1 MRNKKIIA
9 GLMSLAIVFGSG
21 AMMINA
27 EETNNNTTTMEDRCC
42 PPSHGQHMKRGKEIF
57 DNSVDELKKSGV
69 LDDKDIKNIENYNT
83 KKMEEMKKKR
93 HSRIDEM
100 VEQNVIT
107 KEKGEK
113 LKSTIDKNIEAERK
127 ANDK

>member
-1 MRNKKIIA
+1 MKNKKILV

-21 AMMINA
+21 AVMINA
-27 EETNNNTTTMEDRCC
+27 EEVNNNTSTIEDRCC
-42 PPSHGQHMKRGKEIF
+42 PPNGQHMRRGKEIF
-57 DNSVDELKKSGV
+57 DNSVNELKKSGV
-69 LDDKDIKNIENYNT
+69 LDDKDVKNIENYNT

-127 ANDK
+127 ANNK